1 MNIVYA
7 ITRNYYPK
15 ILPSLRSLA
24 EHEPKANVYILAQDD
39 ELPFETPQKVN
50 VVNISD
56 QHQFD
61 NSVNIRNRFGG
72 NINLLKVYYPTLL
85 PKLNKVIHLDV
96 DTIVCDSL
104 KDFWSTNVT
113 GKWIAAVPE
122 YTAHHSRL
130 KMYGNIYYN
139 AGVMLINLAQMR
151 KDKIEDTMA
160 KFLNEVPQPFA
171 DQDAWN
177 KYGIEQDKVVVLPV
191 RFNECIS
198 CGFTDNPAI
207 VHYCAFSNWYESRSI
222 PRRSYLEKY
231 L

>member
-1 MNIVYA
+1 MNVVYA
-7 ITRNYYPK
+7 LTRNFYHK
-15 ILPSLRSLA
+15 LLPSLKSLA
-24 EHEPKANVYILAQDD
+24 EHNPKAKVYILCEDD
-39 ELPFETPQKVN
+39 TFPFETPLKVN
-50 VVNISD
+50 VINISD

-61 NSVNIRNRFGG
+61 QSVNIGNRFGG
-72 NINLLKVYYPTLL
+72 YINLLKVYYPNYL

-104 KDFWSTNVT
+104 EEMWKTDVT

-122 YTAHHSRL
+122 YQAVHSQL
-130 KMYGNIYYN
+130 KLYGDVYYN

-151 KDKIEDTMA
+151 KDNISDTMA
-160 KFLNEVPQPFA
+160 QFLIEVPQPFA

-177 KYGIEQDKVVVLPV
+177 KYGIEQDKVAVLPV

-198 CGFTDNPAI
+198 CGYTEHPAI
-207 VHYCAFSNWYESRSI
+207 VHYCAVRDWYESRNMY
-222 PRRSYLEKY
+222 RHEYLERY

>member
-1 MNIVYA
+1 MNVVYA
-7 ITRNYYPK
+7 LTRNFYHK
-15 ILPSLRSLA
+15 LLPSLKSLA
-24 EHEPKANVYILAQDD
+24 EHNPKAKVYILCEDD
-39 ELPFETPQKVN
+39 TFPFETPLKVT
-50 VVNISD
+50 VINISD

-61 NSVNIRNRFGG
+61 QSVNIGNRFGG
-72 NINLLKVYYPTLL
+72 YINLLKVYYPNYL

-104 KDFWSTNVT
+104 DEMWKTDVT

-122 YTAHHSRL
+122 YQAVHSQL
-130 KMYGNIYYN
+130 KLYGDVYYN

-151 KDKIEDTMA
+151 KDNISDTMA
-160 KFLNEVPQPFA
+160 QFLIDVPQPFA

-177 KYGIEQDKVVVLPV
+177 KYGIEQDKVAVLPV

-198 CGFTDNPAI
+198 CGYTEHPAI
-207 VHYCAFSNWYESRSI
+207 VHYCAVRDWYESRNMY
-222 PRRSYLEKY
+222 RHEYLERY

>member
-15 ILPSLRSLA
+15 ILPSLRSLK
-24 EHEPKANVYILAQDD
+24 EHEPKANVYILAEDD
-39 ELPFETPQKVN
+39 ELPFETPQKVH

-61 NSVNIRNRFGG
+61 NSVNIKNRFGG
-72 NINLLKVYYPTLL
+72 AINLLKVYYPTLL

-96 DTIVCDSL
+96 DTIICDSL
-104 KDFWSTNVT
+104 EPFWKTDVT

-122 YTAHHSRL
+122 YRAYHSRL
-130 KMYGNIYYN
+130 KLYGNIYYN

-160 KFLNEVPQPFA
+160 KFLIEVPQPFA

-177 KYGIEQDKVVVLPV
+177 KYGIEQDKVVILPV

-198 CGFTDNPAI
+198 CGTTDNPAI
-207 VHYCAFSNWYESRSI
+207 VHYCAISDWYENRHM
-222 PRRSYLEKY
+222 PRRNYLDRY

>member
-7 ITRNYYPK
+7 ITRNYYHK

-24 EHEPKANVYILAQDD
+24 EHEPKAKVYILAEDD
-39 ELPFETPQKVN
+39 RLPFDTPQKVT
-50 VVNISD
+50 VINISD

-61 NSVNIRNRFGG
+61 HSVNIGNRFGG
-72 NINLLKVYYPTLL
+72 AINLLKVYYPKLL
-85 PKLNKVIHLDV
+85 PKLSKVIHLDV
-96 DTIVCDSL
+96 DTIICDSL
-104 KDFWSTNVT
+104 EELWNIDVT

-122 YTAHHSRL
+122 YTAYHSQLRL
-130 KMYGNIYYN
+130 YGNIYYN

-151 KDKIEDTMA
+151 KDKISDTMA
-160 KFLNEVPQPFA
+160 KFLIEVPQPFA

-177 KYGIEQDKVVVLPV
+177 KYGIEQDKVVIAPV

-198 CGFTDNPAI
+198 CGHTDNPAI
-207 VHYCAFSNWYESRSI
+207 VHYCAYSDWYENRNL
-222 PRRSYLEKY
+222 PRREYLNRY